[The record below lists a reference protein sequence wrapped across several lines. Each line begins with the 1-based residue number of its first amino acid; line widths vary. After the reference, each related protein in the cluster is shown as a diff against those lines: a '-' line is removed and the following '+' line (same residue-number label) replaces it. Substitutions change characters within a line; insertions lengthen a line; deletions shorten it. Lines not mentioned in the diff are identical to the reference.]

1 MRRTRQIGHHHR
13 RQSVDHFSDIDDR
26 DTREWLEP
34 DMEDDFRDYAYRDE
48 PYVPR
53 RLRHQVLVD
62 GRLVDSWT
70 EPVEGTR
77 WERHARDF
85 DARHEC
91 HHPPPPPP
99 PRRHPFEE
107 VLDWLEGLVGGRHR
121 LDLLDDVPLEV
132 PSRPVLEDPSDG
144 AELEAVE
151 RLLDSVAAQFFG
163 DDARPALRQALLHVW
178 NDSPDL
184 VLHAKSAPH
193 AAGGICWAVA
203 RANGWFHPHTNV
215 RQKEVQRHLWLTS
228 TISAVGGPV
237 VRALRDLGPRPGPY
251 PTDYPDLLALGHP
264 DLLTA
269 TTRLQLIGWR
279 DKATAARDAYG
290 PPPADGATMT
300 TGGRLS

>member
-1 MRRTRQIGHHHR
+1 M
-13 RQSVDHFSDIDDR
+13 DHFSDIGDR

-34 DMEDDFRDYAYRDE
+34 DMEDDFRDFAYRDE
-48 PYVPR
+48 LYVPR

-85 DARHEC
+85 DPGTSAITRL
-91 HHPPPPPP
+91 
-99 PRRHPFEE
+99 PRPLHAAIRSRRCSTGSRGWSVAGIDSTSSTTSP
-107 VLDWLEGLVGGRHR
+107 WRCRRGRCSR
-121 LDLLDDVPLEV
+121 IRRTV
-132 PSRPVLEDPSDG
+132 PSSKPWSAFSTRWPRSSSETMPDQHSVRPCCTCGTTVPTSSCAQSRPRTQPAVSAGPS
-144 AELEAVE
+144 
-151 RLLDSVAAQFFG
+151 
-163 DDARPALRQALLHVW
+163 
-178 NDSPDL
+178 
-184 VLHAKSAPH
+184 HAPT
-193 AAGGICWAVA
+193 AG
-203 RANGWFHPHTNV
+203 FPPHTNV

-237 VRALRDLGPRPGPY
+237 VRALRDLGPRPGPC

-269 TTRLQLIGWR
+269 TTLLQVIGWR

-290 PPPADGATMT
+290 PPPADGATTT

>member
-1 MRRTRQIGHHHR
+1 M
-13 RQSVDHFSDIDDR
+13 
-26 DTREWLEP
+26 
-34 DMEDDFRDYAYRDE
+34 
-48 PYVPR
+48 
-53 RLRHQVLVD
+53 LVD

-85 DARHEC
+85 DARREC
-91 HHPPPPPP
+91 HHPPPPPA

-107 VLDWLEGLVGGRHR
+107 VLDWLEGLVGGRQR

-184 VLHAKSAPH
+184 VLRAKSAPH

-215 RQKEVQRHLWLTS
+215 RQKEVQRHLWLT
-228 TISAVGGPV
+228 ADHPRGGRTRRPGT
-237 VRALRDLGPRPGPY
+237 AGPRTPAGSVSVSDGLSRPARARPSRPVDRDD
-251 PTDYPDLLALGHP
+251 PTAVDRLA
-264 DLLTA
+264 
-269 TTRLQLIGWR
+269 
-279 DKATAARDAYG
+279 
-290 PPPADGATMT
+290 
-300 TGGRLS
+300 